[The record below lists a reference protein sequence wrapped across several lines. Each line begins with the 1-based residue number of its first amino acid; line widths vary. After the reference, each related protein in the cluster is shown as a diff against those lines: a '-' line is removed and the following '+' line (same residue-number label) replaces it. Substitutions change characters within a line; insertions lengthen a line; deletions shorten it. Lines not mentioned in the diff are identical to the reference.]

1 MNRRRFLRLGIG
13 GAVVL
18 VAGGGVLRWVAMG
31 YAEQLGPGEIPVA
44 LSIKELAI
52 VKAFVAT
59 LLPEVDGF
67 PSGLALGVH
76 QRIDEEVWSASDG
89 TRRDVKNGLQLFEHA
104 TLLHGHRARFTSLDL
119 AAREAY
125 VRALLAGEPGA
136 LQQVAF
142 GLKEMAYLFYYCR
155 PETWTRIGY
164 EGPFV
169 AEAKPPESHVGYQ
182 ALLAKRRG

>member
-1 MNRRRFLRLGIG
+1 MNRRRFLKLGIG
-13 GAVVL
+13 GAVAL
-18 VAGGGVLRWVAMG
+18 AAGGGVLRWVAMG
-31 YAEQLGPGEIPVA
+31 YSEQLGPGEIPIA
-44 LSIKELAI
+44 LSAKELAI

-59 LLPEVDGF
+59 LLPEADGF
-67 PSGLALGVH
+67 PGGVALGVH
-76 QRIDEEVWSASDG
+76 LRIDEEAWAASAG
-89 TRRDVKNGLQLFEHA
+89 TRSDLENGLQLFEHA

-119 AAREAY
+119 AAREKY
-125 VRALLAGEPGA
+125 IRDLLGGQPGA

-142 GLKEMAYLFYYCR
+142 GLKEMAHLFYYVR